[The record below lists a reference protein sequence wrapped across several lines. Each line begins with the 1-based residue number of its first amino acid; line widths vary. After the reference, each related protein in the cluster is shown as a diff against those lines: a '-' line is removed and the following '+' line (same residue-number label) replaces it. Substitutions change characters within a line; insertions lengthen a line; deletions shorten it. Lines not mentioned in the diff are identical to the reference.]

1 MKKTDSTTKARAS
14 RRAAPP
20 CSVLPRHQAAYILP
34 AWQAFFAKAA
44 DYNLGKH
51 PMIRKMSKAW
61 LDYAAPALLD
71 TPNKGV
77 TGAGGVP

>member
-51 PMIRKMSKAW
+51 PMIRKMAKAW
-61 LDYAAPALLD
+61 SGPALAPKVSR
-71 TPNKGV
+71 TAMV
-77 TGAGGVP
+77 R